1 MFLHMMSAPSS
12 GLPQRYPEKTRRFA
26 STRQPRSDE
35 LHASDINVT
44 PFLDVLL
51 VLMITFLASVTARK
65 AMDVTLPVPCTGVCV
80 DDGQTIVFEVLADGS
95 FLLNRNPVRAAD
107 LSTTLHAVYAGRP
120 TKIIQV
126 AGHRNAN
133 YQAVLAAMDVARSAG
148 VTVVSIPPSS
158 SYSSR

>member
-1 MFLHMMSAPSS
+1 MTNT
-12 GLPQRYPEKTRRFA
+12 TR
-26 STRQPRSDE
+26 SLT
-35 LHASDINVT
+35 SDINVT
-44 PFLDVLL
+44 PFLDVML
-51 VLMITFLASVTARK
+51 VLMIAFLASVTARK
-65 AMDVTLPVPCTGVCV
+65 TMDVTLPVPCVGICV
-80 DDGQTIVFEVLADGS
+80 DDGQTIVLEVLADGS
-95 FLLNRNPVRAAD
+95 FLINTKPVRSAE
-107 LSTTLHAVYAGRP
+107 LSSTLRGIYAGRP

>member
-1 MFLHMMSAPSS
+1 MTNT
-12 GLPQRYPEKTRRFA
+12 TRA
-26 STRQPRSDE
+26 LTSE
-35 LHASDINVT
+35 INVT

-65 AMDVTLPVPCTGVCV
+65 TMDVTLPVPCTGICE
-80 DDGQTIVFEVLADGS
+80 DDGQTIMLEVLADGS
-95 FLLNRNPVRAAD
+95 FLINTAPVRATD
-107 LSTTLHAVYAGRP
+107 LPSTLRGIYAGRP

-133 YQAVLAAMDVARSAG
+133 YQAVLAAMDVARAAG

>member
-1 MFLHMMSAPSS
+1 MTDWS
-12 GLPQRYPEKTRRFA
+12 
-26 STRQPRSDE
+26 RS
-35 LHASDINVT
+35 LTSDINVT

-65 AMDVTLPVPCTGVCV
+65 SMDVQLPVPCQDICASS
-80 DDGQTIVFEVLADGS
+80 DQAIVLEVLADGT
-95 FLLNRNPVRAAD
+95 FLLNTRPVRTQE
-107 LSTTLHAVYAGRP
+107 LFSTLRSVYADRP
-120 TKIIQV
+120 EKVIQV

-148 VTVVSIPPSS
+148 VKVVSIPPST

>member
-1 MFLHMMSAPSS
+1 MTNTA
-12 GLPQRYPEKTRRFA
+12 
-26 STRQPRSDE
+26 RS
-35 LHASDINVT
+35 LTSDINVT

-65 AMDVTLPVPCTGVCV
+65 TMDVTLPVPCAGICV
-80 DDGQTIVFEVLADGS
+80 DDGQTIVLEVLADGN
-95 FLLNRNPVRAAD
+95 FLLNSRPVRGAD
-107 LSTTLHAVYAGRP
+107 LLTTLRGVYAGRP

-126 AGHRNAN
+126 AGHRSAN
-133 YQAVLAAMDVARSAG
+133 YQAVLAAMDVARDAG

>member
-1 MFLHMMSAPSS
+1 MTDSS
-12 GLPQRYPEKTRRFA
+12 RALT
-26 STRQPRSDE
+26 
-35 LHASDINVT
+35 SDINVT

-65 AMDVTLPVPCTGVCV
+65 TMDVQLPVHCADICAG
-80 DDGQTIVFEVLADGS
+80 DARAIVLEVLADGNY
-95 FLLNRNPVRAAD
+95 LLNTKAVSALALLP
-107 LSTTLHAVYAGRP
+107 TLRSVYADRP
-120 TKIIQV
+120 EKIIQV
-126 AGHRNAN
+126 AGHRDAS